1 MNLFQQT
8 KTFLIGSENDVAA
21 LAEKKEVTILAFSDS
36 HGSENNAKAI
46 LDHFASECDMI
57 VFCGDGTYEIT
68 ALLEQIKKSKKLSK
82 EFPSVVA
89 IVQGNGDD
97 NEYAVDFNLSEN
109 KDDDENYLMQIP
121 RELLI
126 KTAGMNVFVTHG
138 AAYGVYYGL
147 DDLEKQA
154 EILNADL
161 VLYGHTHIADRTDIE
176 QTSFINPGSC
186 TLPRRGL
193 PPSCA
198 VIKLPGDQEKIS
210 CTFYERKV
218 SLTEGISFIPFSPS
232 MRTW

>member
-1 MNLFQQT
+1 MNLFHQT
-8 KTFLIGSENDVAA
+8 KSFLIGSQNDVDA
-21 LAEKKEVTILAFSDS
+21 LSKKENATILVFSDS
-36 HGSENNAKAI
+36 HGSENNAKFI
-46 LDHFASECDMI
+46 LERFASECDMI
-57 VFCGDGTYEIT
+57 VFCGDGIYEIT
-68 ALLEQIKKSKKLSK
+68 SLLEQIKKNKKLSK
-82 EFPSVVA
+82 QFPSVVA

-109 KDDDENYLMQIP
+109 EDDDENYLLQIAH
-121 RELLI
+121 ELNI
-126 KTAGMNVFVTHG
+126 KIAGMNVFITHG
-138 AAYGVYYGL
+138 ALYGVYYGL

-154 EILNADL
+154 ELLNADL
-161 VLYGHTHIADRTDIE
+161 VLYGHTHIADRTDIA

-218 SLTEGISFIPFSPS
+218 SLTEGISFVPFSPS